1 MVLESS
7 LGINIHSR
15 NQSRVNGILDPN
27 HLVLADRLFTAKDNH
42 CLISLV
48 TTGIHCD
55 IKAFASVPTLQLRV
69 SPLPKPPSLQ
79 SRPGAH
85 AAGSNF

>member
-15 NQSRVNGILDPN
+15 NRSRVNGILDCN
-27 HLVLADRLFTAKDNH
+27 HLVLADSLFTAEDHH

-48 TTGIHCD
+48 TTGIQCD
-55 IKAFASVPTLQLRV
+55 I
-69 SPLPKPPSLQ
+69 
-79 SRPGAH
+79 
-85 AAGSNF
+85 